1 MFDPIFNARLARE
14 RYQDLLREAER
25 NRLASRARQ
34 SQLTLPRRAAR
45 PIGRVLLRLGA
56 SLLRYGLVETP
67 TTTRPYHPSARSIE
81 MN

>member
-34 SQLTLPRRAAR
+34 GQLTLPRRAAR

-56 SLLRYGLVETP
+56 SLLRYGLVEAP
-67 TTTRPYHPSARSIE
+67 TTTRPYHPSVRSIE

>member
-34 SQLTLPRRAAR
+34 GQLTLPRRAAR
-45 PIGRVLLRLGA
+45 PLGRVLLRLGV

>member
-1 MFDPIFNARLARE
+1 MFDPIYNAHLARE
-14 RYQDLLREAER
+14 RYQDMLREAEH

-34 SQLTLPRRAAR
+34 GQLTLPRRAAR
-45 PIGRVLLRLGA
+45 PIGRVLLRLGV

-67 TTTRPYHPSARSIE
+67 TTTRPYHPSVSAIE

>member
-34 SQLTLPRRAAR
+34 GQLTLPRRAAR

-56 SLLRYGLVETP
+56 SLLRYGLVEALRLRGRTI
-67 TTTRPYHPSARSIE
+67 RRYARSR
-81 MN
+81 

>member
-1 MFDPIFNARLARE
+1 MFDPTYNARIARE

-25 NRLASRARQ
+25 NRLASRARKD
-34 SQLTLPRRAAR
+34 QLTLPRRAAR